1 MAEKIPQLVLAGLAR
16 AATQPG
22 LQPLLAQRGS
32 AGLFPA
38 TQLGKQAAQ
47 KSRDEGYLD
56 ASGTL
61 QPEGLAHLIRE
72 RPPRQVIEDFVRAIE
87 AREAQLH
94 ELATQVCT
102 LLASHE
108 AMREHL
114 SSVLAAFDLPVAP
127 PPPLLE
133 SLMLPAIAQWSG
145 PDDMPLPE
153 LYRQVASA
161 QSIGQFHDALR
172 TLVSRGQA
180 RIQPWTGPLYAIPH
194 PELALLIGHE
204 IGYYVSLAGKE

>member
-1 MAEKIPQLVLAGLAR
+1 VAEKIPQLVLAGLAR

-22 LQPLLAQRGS
+22 LQPLLAQRGT

-38 TQLGKQAAQ
+38 TQMGKQAAQ

-56 ASGTL
+56 ETGAI
-61 QPEGLAHLIRE
+61 QPEGLAYLIRE
-72 RPPRQVIEDFVRAIE
+72 RPPRQVLEDFVRAIE

-114 SSVLAAFDLPVAP
+114 SSVLAAFDLPVVSP
-127 PPPLLE
+127 PLE
-133 SLMLPAIAQWSG
+133 SLLLPAITQWTG

-161 QSIGQFHDALR
+161 QSIGRFHDALR
-172 TLVSRGQA
+172 NLVLRGQV
-180 RIQPWTGPLYAIPH
+180 RVQPWTGPLYAIPH